1 MLRDFRKRRR
11 RGVIL
16 LMLTFSLAMLIPMA
30 GLAFDVGLMY
40 LIRTK
45 LSAAVDA
52 AVLAGARSLNRGL
65 DLASQIESA
74 RATAVQYFNANFPDG
89 FFGTTGRS
97 FTPTVAETGYRTRTV
112 TGVASVTAP
121 LYFLRLLGRETATM
135 SARATASRR
144 DVNLILVMDRSGSI
158 EQAGATATVKSAA
171 SAFVN
176 KFAEGR
182 DRVGLISFSGYW
194 RLDFAPSM
202 TFKTASPSIFDKINA
217 MVMNGNTGYAEA
229 LWQAYSQLVTI
240 NEPGALNVIV
250 FFTDGRPTAVT
261 ANFPVKTVSDQRY
274 GDGAYPYSSTSSLYT
289 MPASSCSNS
298 SPKFGFISAPVMS
311 SSSWPPPVTGYSWGV
326 MDADATGTQ
335 DEWTVAANSSGC
347 NYYSTSGTDSTR
359 RLRVRR
365 DIAYIPDTD
374 SHGTSTWGYKSYS
387 SSELFPSGHPYQG
400 KIRVDSWRAVRYA
413 AYNLADNTAQRV
425 RNDASLV
432 PIIFSIGMGCVGAG
446 CGAEPIDHELL
457 RRVANDRDSPIFDS
471 SKPAGLYVYA
481 PTPAQLDQAFLRVAS
496 EILRLAE

>member
-1 MLRDFRKRRR
+1 MAARSSGKRGQK
-11 RGVIL
+11 GVVL

-30 GLAFDVGLMY
+30 GLAFDIGILY

-52 AVLAGARSLNRGL
+52 AVLAGARSLSRGL

-74 RATAVQYFNANFPDG
+74 RSTAIQYFNANFPDG
-89 FFGTTGRS
+89 FFGTTNRS

-121 LYFLRLLGRETATM
+121 LYFLRLLGRQTATM
-135 SARATASRR
+135 SARAIASRR
-144 DVNLILVMDRSGSI
+144 DVNLILVLDRSGSI

-171 SAFVN
+171 RAFVN

-202 TFKTASPSIFDKINA
+202 TFKSASPSILDRIDALN
-217 MVMNGNTGYAEA
+217 MDGYTGFAEA
-229 LWQAYSQLVTI
+229 LWQAYSQLVSI

-250 FFTDGRPTAVT
+250 FFTDGRPTALT

-274 GDGAYPYSSTSSLYT
+274 GDGQYPYSSTSSLYT
-289 MPASSCSNS
+289 MPASSCSSS
-298 SPKFGFISAPVMS
+298 SPKLGFVCAYS
-311 SSSWPPPVTGYSWGV
+311 STWPPPVTGQTRGV
-326 MDADATGTQ
+326 MDPDATGSQ
-335 DEWTVAANSSGC
+335 GEYLVASNSSGC
-347 NYYSTSGTDSTR
+347 NYYSTSSSDSTR
-359 RLRVRR
+359 RLRARR

-374 SHGTSTWGYKSYS
+374 SHGTSTWGYMPYS
-387 SSELFPSGHPYQG
+387 SSLLFPSGHPYQG
-400 KIRVDSWRAVRYA
+400 KIRVDSVRAVRYA
-413 AYNLADNTAQRV
+413 AYNLADNTATRV
-425 RNDASLV
+425 RNDASLR
-432 PIIFSIGMGCVGAG
+432 PIIFSIGMGCLAG
-446 CGAEPIDHELL
+446 TPGCDAEPIDHELL
-457 RRVANDRDSPIFDS
+457 RRISNDRDSPIFDS

-481 PTPAQLDQAFLRVAS
+481 PTPAQLDQAFMRVAS